1 MKSLAM
7 SFYNKY
13 NQLMPGKEKLM
24 INFYVGSY
32 SKTVEKVIIT
42 TSILHNFKSLIK
54 EVYEKN
60 CTQKFKKK
68 MDKIMYFRV
77 DLNKRQEKL
86 LTLKEVKHIG
96 F

>member
-32 SKTVEKVIIT
+32 SKTVEKTIII

-54 EVYEKN
+54 EVYEKK

-68 MDKIMYFRV
+68 LI
-77 DLNKRQEKL
+77 KL
-86 LTLKEVKHIG
+86 STSE
-96 F
+96 